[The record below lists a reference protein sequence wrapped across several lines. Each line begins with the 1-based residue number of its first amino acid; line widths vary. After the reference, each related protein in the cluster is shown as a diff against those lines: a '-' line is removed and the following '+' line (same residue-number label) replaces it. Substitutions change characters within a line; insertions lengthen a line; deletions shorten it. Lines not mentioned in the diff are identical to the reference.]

1 MDRRNGLVLFVLGV
15 LSMGREAST
24 DVVAVVDSGVDGC
37 RWGNGTCGRWGSE
50 GMGVGVVGGEDG
62 CEK

>member
-1 MDRRNGLVLFVLGV
+1 
-15 LSMGREAST
+15 MGREAST